1 MQNSIALNDF
11 RENLN
16 RWLVGL
22 SGINYQFVLIR
33 VNEEWKCVKAHFQLT
48 SWTYPEPVHS
58 EISTPDLRVGSIQ
71 KNVSPEE
78 IETFISDLL
87 IGNVP
92 IYSEI
97 VSLLRNE
104 SNDKPSYSGPSP
116 FFEPSDFIPKLEI
129 VGGQSH
135 YLPFIAN
142 LKKINDDLRCL
153 DTPFDGLADVLSFFG
168 FENSNQLP
176 QVQSIIISIHPPVTL
191 DPSKCSLEDGELNVS
206 LAKNTKFPVEDIN
219 LGIRIFP
226 NPRLDRRC
234 QIGDQVDWKTQEQ
247 IDIGQCKLT
256 LENASSV
263 ELLLSAGKTTVSRYF
278 VFDQTRSLNPRLQTY
293 IQYDKDLRVLKDSL
307 FSTSKES
314 RYLESGIA
322 TLAYLL
328 GVTPLNPPLLLTDA
342 PDLILDIS
350 QQYFVIIECTTKISD
365 LRAKAGKLVDRK
377 FPILTNSFG
386 QGINN
391 ENLLLVLVVNLPKA
405 QIIDEAAF
413 LLKNEVLL
421 ITKEDIE
428 LALNNLQFPS
438 QPSEIF
444 KQAKEKLQT
453 NLSLAQYRTTS

>member
-1 MQNSIALNDF
+1 
-11 RENLN
+11 
-16 RWLVGL
+16 
-22 SGINYQFVLIR
+22 VLIR

-48 SWTYPEPVHS
+48 SWTHPQSIHS

-71 KNVSPEE
+71 KNVSSQE
-78 IETFISDLL
+78 IETLVSHLL
-87 IGNVP
+87 IGNLP
-92 IYSEI
+92 INSEV

-104 SNDKPSYSGPSP
+104 SNDPPSYYAASELFDPSN
-116 FFEPSDFIPKLEI
+116 FVPKLEI
-129 VGGQSH
+129 IGGQSH
-135 YLPFIAN
+135 HLPFLVSI
-142 LKKINDDLRCL
+142 KKINDDLRCL

-168 FENSNQLP
+168 FENSNFLP
-176 QVQSIIISIHPPVTL
+176 QVQSITVSIHPPITL
-191 DPSKCSLEDGELNVS
+191 DPNKCSLKSGELNVS
-206 LAKNTKFPVEDIN
+206 LAKNKNFPIEDIN

-226 NPRLDRRC
+226 NPWLNRRY
-234 QIGDQVDWKTQEQ
+234 QIGDRLGWETHEQ

-293 IQYDKDLRVLKDSL
+293 IQYDKDLRALKDSL

-328 GVTPLNPPLLLTDA
+328 GVTPLNPPLHLTDA

-350 QQYFVIIECTTKISD
+350 QQYFVIVECTTKISD
-365 LRAKAGKLVDRK
+365 LRVKAGKLVDRK

-391 ENLLLVLVVNLPKA
+391 ENLLLVLAVNLPKA
-405 QIIDEAAF
+405 QIVDEDSF
-413 LLKNEVLL
+413 LLKNEILL

-428 LALNNLQFPS
+428 FALNNLQFPS

-453 NLSLAQYRTTS
+453 NLSLAQYDATR